1 MIIQCDF
8 DGTITTNNL
17 SVLIREKFAPS
28 EWRNIESDY
37 VKGRLT
43 VEQSNRVQYTLVRET
58 RETLVEFVIDN
69 FKLRPGFLE
78 FVNNC
83 RDKGIRFA
91 IVSSGLDF
99 YIEAVLGSIGITDLE
114 VHCAGTAFTKDGV
127 IVTYL
132 DAEGHVIDSGFK
144 KKYLAWLMGQ
154 GRPVVYLG
162 DGLSDFDAASAADY
176 VFACDHL
183 RRLLSASSVPH
194 YEFSDFSDVW
204 QQISHLENMQ

>member
-8 DGTITTNNL
+8 DGTVTTNNL

-28 EWRNIESDY
+28 EWQNIESDY

-58 RETLVEFVIDN
+58 RGTLVEFVLEN
-69 FKLRPGFLE
+69 FKLRPGFLD
-78 FVNNC
+78 FVNHC
-83 RDKGIRFA
+83 RGSGIRIA

-99 YIEAVLGSIGITDLE
+99 YIEAVLNNIGITDLE
-114 VHCAGTAFTKDGV
+114 VHCARTAFTKSGV

-132 DAEGHVIDSGFK
+132 DVEGNAIDSGFK
-144 KKYLAWLMGQ
+144 KKYLTWLMGQ

-176 VFACDHL
+176 VFACDQLH
-183 RRLLSASSVPH
+183 RLLSASSVPH
-194 YEFSDFSDVW
+194 HEFSDFRDVW
-204 QQISHLENMQ
+204 QQIGYLENIR